1 MCMCTSIYEL
11 KPSMS
16 SLLKVTHRLN
26 EIPIKIPA
34 AFLIKTDKLIQHG
47 NTKDTEWPTQFHIVK

>member
-1 MCMCTSIYEL
+1 MCTSIYEL

-16 SLLKVTHRLN
+16 ILLKVIHRLN

-34 AFLIKTDKLIQHG
+34 AFLIKTDKLIRHG
-47 NTKDTEWPTQFHIVK
+47 NTKDTERPKQFHIVK